1 MNWIDRAV
9 GFVDPISGM
18 RRQQARRI
26 LERSNADRGSLPA
39 AKRRFGPAN
48 RFADRDFGINTGN
61 PNDARPKR
69 YVSRQAIL
77 KLVAENPFA
86 RKAMAAL
93 LNSFVGW
100 GIKGVPKG
108 SKALKIAWAEWIKV
122 CDFRGRLDLYGLQ
135 ELWARLMFRDGRV
148 FIVKRFRKG
157 GGLNALRLQTF
168 DRGML
173 AISKVGERIEG
184 GIEYDE
190 DWNPLRYHFYRTR
203 PGGRWWT
210 GETVAFDAADVVDLF
225 HAEDAAQ
232 TDGVSIYESVIKR
245 LGDVEEGI
253 EAEVVKANIS
263 ACMVGFRYRPPLKDG
278 DDDETIGLPVEHGAS
293 DRAPVEEFV
302 PGMIE
307 QLEDGEQIT
316 FSNPPRSGGITD
328 LARIALLASAAGV
341 GTTYEQMTGDLSN
354 VNFSSY
360 KAGRLEFNRTIGRVQ
375 FLTFIPVCLDR
386 VWAWFHGWG
395 VEIGRWPEKAAP
407 ITWTP
412 PPIESIDRLGD
423 VEADILEMEAGLES
437 RENLLSGRGYDQ
449 DELLAQIK
457 SGREKADGMSFKGDM
472 IAQADGDP
480 LPAADD
486 SRAIN
491 ALVRVLARMME
502 RSRARAA

>member
-1 MNWIDRAV
+1 VNWVDKAV
-9 GFVDPISGM
+9 GYVSPVRGLA
-18 RRQQARRI
+18 RQQARRA
-26 LERSNADRGSLPA
+26 LARSASTGHETMARG
-39 AKRRFGPAN
+39 RRFGGGS

-86 RKAMAAL
+86 RKAMASL
-93 LNSFVGW
+93 LNSFIGW

-108 SKALKIAWAEWIKV
+108 SRALKTAWADWIKV
-122 CDFRGRLDLYGLQ
+122 CDWRGRLDLYGLQ

-148 FIVKRFRKG
+148 FVVKRFRKG
-157 GGLNALRLQTF
+157 GGLNGLRLQTF

-173 AISKVGERIEG
+173 AISKVGDRIEG

-190 DWNPLRYHFYRTR
+190 DWMPLRYHFYRTR

-278 DDDETIGLPVEHGAS
+278 DDDETIGLPVEGRAG

-375 FLTFIPVCLDR
+375 FLTFIPVCLDP
-386 VWAWFHGWG
+386 VWSWFHAWG
-395 VEIGRWPEKAAP
+395 VEIGRWPDRSAP
-407 ITWTP
+407 VIWTP

-423 VEADILEMEAGLES
+423 VEADILEMEAGLEA

-449 DELLAQIK
+449 DELIGQIK
-457 SGREKADGMSFKGDM
+457 AGREKADGMIFKGDM
-472 IAQADGDP
+472 VAQPEGEG
-480 LPAADD
+480 LPATDD
-486 SRAIN
+486 NRAMN
-491 ALVRVLARMME
+491 ALVRMLVRTME
-502 RSRARAA
+502 RSRTRAA